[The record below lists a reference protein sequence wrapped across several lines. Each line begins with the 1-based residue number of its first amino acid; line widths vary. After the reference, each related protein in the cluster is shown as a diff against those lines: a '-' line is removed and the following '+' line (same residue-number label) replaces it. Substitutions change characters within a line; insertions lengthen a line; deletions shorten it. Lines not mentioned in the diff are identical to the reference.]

1 MGRTWDKEPDD
12 DNGRAASM
20 LVRYAAALCPG
31 LYVGGS
37 GLGNR
42 PLNLAGLSLS
52 RYEQVSVLRP
62 LRAAYAQLR

>member
-1 MGRTWDKEPDD
+1 
-12 DNGRAASM
+12 M